1 MITFVGYITP
11 FKSRLAN
18 FMELLNEV
26 FVLVVC
32 YWLFTF
38 TDFLS
43 DAPTRE
49 FVGFLLVVSTIG
61 CIVLNFGVVGFAMV
75 TVSFFKLK
83 LKYKQW

>member
-1 MITFVGYITP
+1 MITFVGYIPP

-18 FMELLNEV
+18 FLEVLNEI
-26 FVLVVC
+26 FVLLTC

-49 FVGFLLVVSTIG
+49 FVGYLLVVTTIG
-61 CIVLNFGVVGFAMV
+61 CIVLNFGVVGYIMV
-75 TVSFFKLK
+75 TISFSKLK
-83 LKYKQW
+83 LKYTKW